1 VLSHR
6 SLASVKPL
14 RRGHNPG
21 KETCHGLALLKEY
34 VNTDNYQDTYS
45 GIIWRNLCDPCRNC
59 NEMIWLHGG
68 DTDNVSNWGG
78 RKRDK
83 TIRFKT
89 VRISSW
95 LTMER

>member
-1 VLSHR
+1 MKLRKLFREKAGCDHGVQAGDELGDIAEVANEYLQVKSISFGKGNIRAISH
-6 SLASVKPL
+6 
-14 RRGHNPG
+14 
-21 KETCHGLALLKEY
+21 C
-34 VNTDNYQDTYS
+34 
-45 GIIWRNLCDPCRNC
+45 
-59 NEMIWLHGG
+59 
-68 DTDNVSNWGG
+68 VSNWGG